1 MFLERPGWVEGGVCR
16 TAWVVGLH
24 QPLRERFK
32 ASWDSR
38 SVHPGLVQD
47 DTRSSRM
54 HVQEIYI
61 KVAIG
66 RYQLVS
72 RTSQVLNRYKKD
84 GLTGNIINVPL

>member
-1 MFLERPGWVEGGVCR
+1 
-16 TAWVVGLH
+16 
-24 QPLRERFK
+24 
-32 ASWDSR
+32 
-38 SVHPGLVQD
+38 
-47 DTRSSRM
+47 M